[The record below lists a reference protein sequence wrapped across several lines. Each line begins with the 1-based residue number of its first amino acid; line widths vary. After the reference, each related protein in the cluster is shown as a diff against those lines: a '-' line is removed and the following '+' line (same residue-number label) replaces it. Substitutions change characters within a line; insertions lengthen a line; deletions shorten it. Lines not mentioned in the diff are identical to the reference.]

1 MPKSKDTHEPVHNQI
16 KIPSFLSA
24 TECPKQTGLFWR
36 KPPNREETKFPA
48 VHTSDLPDCMEPGG
62 SQRLIPCSKCQA
74 LGQPVMI
81 WGILKG
87 RSSGQVVP
95 ADARTIPEN
104 SPNRL
109 ADHEK
114 KKLLAGGAEICYKAQ
129 GPPALPTQA
138 NKFRDMLLGRG
149 IATSFR
155 KLATERSV
163 DSHPKEPPGLT

>member
-16 KIPSFLSA
+16 KIPSFLSP

-114 KKLLAGGAEICYKAQ
+114 KGSWLAVLKFVIKPKVHLLSPHRPINLETCCW
-129 GPPALPTQA
+129 
-138 NKFRDMLLGRG
+138 D
-149 IATSFR
+149 
-155 KLATERSV
+155 E
-163 DSHPKEPPGLT
+163 E